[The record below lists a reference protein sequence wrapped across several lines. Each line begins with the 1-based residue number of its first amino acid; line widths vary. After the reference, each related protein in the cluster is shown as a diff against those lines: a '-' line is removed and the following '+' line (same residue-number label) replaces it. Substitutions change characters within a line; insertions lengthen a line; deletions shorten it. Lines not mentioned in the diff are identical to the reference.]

1 MSTATKNWSTAI
13 GLLLAFA
20 GAAFAI
26 LRIRE
31 QGDQR
36 PRLEAPEAG
45 FHRFAVPTSHYRLV
59 PNEASADAQPAPNAL
74 VTVQVQNPSPSRVER
89 PVLQLGRSGIYE
101 VVRQDGKTAS
111 GRFEGEFA
119 VADALAPRE
128 SVQLS
133 VWLDPEAGNVPTAPS
148 PVLRYE
154 GGEVAVSLAK
164 NRIPWVNFLLAF
176 LLMGALVTGVTYA
189 MFTAVTFVELR
200 KQVDRLTGVVD
211 VAEHPHD

>member
-1 MSTATKNWSTAI
+1 MSTTTKTWSTAI
-13 GLLLAFA
+13 GLLLALV
-20 GAAFAI
+20 GAAFAT

-59 PNEASADAQPAPNAL
+59 PNEASAAGQPAPNAL
-74 VTVQVQNPSPSRVER
+74 VTLHVQNSSPSRVER

-101 VVRQDGKTAS
+101 VARQNGKTDS
-111 GRFEGEFA
+111 GRFDGEFP
-119 VADALAPRE
+119 VADALAPQE
-128 SVQLS
+128 SVQISL
-133 VWLDPEAGNVPTAPS
+133 WLDPEAAGAPAIPS
-148 PVLRYE
+148 PVLRYQ

-176 LLMGALVTGVTYA
+176 VLVGALVTGITYA

-211 VAEHPHD
+211 TAEHPHG

>member
-1 MSTATKNWSTAI
+1 MTTTAKNLSTAI
-13 GLLLAFA
+13 GLLLALV

-31 QGDQR
+31 QADQR

-45 FHRFAVPTSHYRLV
+45 FHRFAVPKSHYRLV
-59 PNEASADAQPAPNAL
+59 PNEASAAEQPVPNAL
-74 VTVQVQNPSPSRVER
+74 VTMVVQNPSPSRVER

-101 VVRQDGKTAS
+101 VARQDGKTAS
-111 GRFEGEFA
+111 GRFEGEFL
-119 VADALAPRE
+119 VADALAPQE
-128 SVQLS
+128 SAQVS
-133 VWLDPEAGNVPTAPS
+133 VWLDFEAGGAPAVPS
-148 PVLRYE
+148 PVIRYE

-176 LLMGALVTGVTYA
+176 VLVGALVTGITYA

-200 KQVDRLTGVVD
+200 KQVDRLSGAVD
-211 VAEHPHD
+211 VAEHPHG